1 MQRFL
6 KSFFIMLLIL
16 TQSLLISIPA
26 DYQNE
31 EGDDYKK
38 WNPLKISYI
47 KNPGNYTKIE
57 NTNFTYRQGIY
68 RNNSKTSDGFYAQA
82 TRIYLNMSAN
92 ETNIE
97 DGLDRIINFEDCQ
110 DFRMN
115 MICRML
121 YFDRDNTVLSSEIKN
136 KIEDAMFGAKYW
148 YTEPNDDDCIFW
160 TENHQIL
167 YHTSELL
174 IGQLYPDIN
183 FTNSGMNGTQ
193 HIEHALPLIDRWL
206 DWRGEFGFSE
216 WHSNTYLSEDIAALI
231 NLVDFCE
238 DENIKIKAAMVLD
251 LLAFGFANQ
260 YFKSRYATT
269 HGRAYDRSKVGT
281 SLSDPAGRDS
291 TSEAAWIMLGIGY
304 HDPNNKDSMSA
315 VSLASSTIY
324 SPPPILELIAEN
336 SRDYYEGWERPGME
350 ISDAPTYDIGYDE
363 EFWMFWQGM
372 SNPISA
378 QTIETT
384 LSIQDKYN
392 LKGETIYGPEII
404 IDLFKF
410 CSKLRGLTLSQYC
423 DLVTAITQGVS
434 LEAPNIYTYRTP
446 YYQLSGVQDYNQ
458 KGMMS
463 MQKHIW
469 QATLDEQAFVYT
481 NCPEAIGQ
489 GPQNFMGGWTPR
501 STFYKNVGIIQY
513 DRRSMP
519 LEVELVDAILNM
531 FTGMRFYTHAYFPKW
546 AFDEI
551 LQVGKWTFGAKGNG
565 YIGLYSYI
573 SPYWK
578 NDYELRVNSRKNAW
592 IVEMGS
598 SEEWGSFEN
607 FVSNISQ
614 AELNIN
620 PLSLGYDIHY
630 ISPSQGKI
638 AVNWDSS
645 LLIDNKSVDL
655 GPYSRYNNTYC
666 YSEYANRNITIQF
679 DSQILNLDFIT
690 ENRSYII

>member
-1 MQRFL
+1 MQRSS
-6 KSFFIMLLIL
+6 KSFFIILLIL
-16 TQSLLISIPA
+16 IQSLLISIPVN
-26 DYQNE
+26 YQNDE
-31 EGDDYKK
+31 VIENKDLK
-38 WNPLKISYI
+38 PLRISYFRG
-47 KNPGNYTKIE
+47 PGNYTKIE
-57 NTNFTYRQGIY
+57 NTNFTYRQAIY
-68 RNNSKTSDGFYAQA
+68 RNDSKISHGFYSQA
-82 TRIYLNMSAN
+82 SRIYLNMSAN

-97 DGLDRIINFEDCQ
+97 AGLDRIINFKDCQ

-136 KIEDAMFGAKYW
+136 KIEDAMFKAKYW
-148 YTEPNDDDCIFW
+148 YTEPSEDDCIFW

-174 IGQLYPDIN
+174 MGQLYPDIN
-183 FTNSGMNGTQ
+183 FTNSGMNGTE
-193 HIEHALPLIDRWL
+193 HINHALPMIDRWL

-216 WHSNTYLSEDIAALI
+216 WHSNTYLSEDIAALV

-238 DENIKIKAAMVLD
+238 DENIKTRAAMVLD
-251 LLAFGFANQ
+251 LIAFGFANQ

-269 HGRAYDRSKVGT
+269 HGRAYDSSKVGT

-291 TSEAAWIMLGIGY
+291 TSEAAWIMLGVGY
-304 HDPNNKDSMSA
+304 HDPNNRNSMSA
-315 VSLASSTIY
+315 VSLATSTTY

-336 SRDYYEGWERPGME
+336 SSDYYEGWERSGMK
-350 ISDAPTYDIGYDE
+350 ISDAPKYDIGYDE
-363 EFWMFWQGM
+363 KFWMFWLGM
-372 SNPISA
+372 SAPISA

-384 LSIQDKYN
+384 LSIQNTYD
-392 LKGETIYGPEII
+392 LKGEIIYGPEII

-410 CSKLRGLTLSQYC
+410 FSTLRGLTLSQYC
-423 DLVTAITQGVS
+423 DLAKAITQGVS

-489 GPQNFMGGWTPR
+489 GPQDFMGGWTPR
-501 STFYKNVGIIQY
+501 STFYKNIGIIQY
-513 DRRSMP
+513 DRNAMP

-531 FTGMRFYTHAYFPKW
+531 FIGIRFYTHAYFPKW
-546 AFDEI
+546 AFDEVR
-551 LQVGKWTFGAKGNG
+551 QDGKWIFGSKGDG
-565 YIGLYSYI
+565 YIGLYSYKT
-573 SPYWK
+573 PYWIK
-578 NDYELRVNSRKNAW
+578 DYELRVNSRKNAW
-592 IVEMGS
+592 IVELGS
-598 SEEWGSFEN
+598 AEEWGSFEH
-607 FVSNISQ
+607 FISNISQ

-630 ISPSQGKI
+630 ESPSQGKI
-638 AVNWDSS
+638 EVNWDSP
-645 LLIDNKSVDL
+645 LLINDKTINIGSYL
-655 GPYSRYNNTYC
+655 RYNNSYC
-666 YSEYANRNITIQF
+666 YSEYANQNITIQF
-679 DSQILNLDFIT
+679 DSQILNLDFING
-690 ENRSYII
+690 NRSYIV